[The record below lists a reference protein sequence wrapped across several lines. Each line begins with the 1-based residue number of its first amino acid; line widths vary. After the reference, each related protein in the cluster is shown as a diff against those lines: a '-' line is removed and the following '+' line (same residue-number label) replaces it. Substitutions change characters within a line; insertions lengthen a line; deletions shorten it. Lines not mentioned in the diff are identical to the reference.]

1 VRRLADDRGESSV
14 VLAGQAIRAVALGVV
29 VTAVV
34 QSTLAGIGLAVAGVP
49 YAAVLTAIALILCI
63 AQLGPTL
70 VLAPAVGWLY
80 WTGDPVWGTVLLVW
94 TILVGS
100 MDNFLRPFLIKRGAD
115 LPLLLIFVGVIGGL
129 ISMGIIGL
137 FVGPTVLAV
146 TYRLLESWVADVDR
160 TQSAES

>member
-1 VRRLADDRGESSV
+1 V

-146 TYRLLESWVADVDR
+146 TYRLLESWIADVDR

>member
-1 VRRLADDRGESSV
+1 
-14 VLAGQAIRAVALGVV
+14 
-29 VTAVV
+29 
-34 QSTLAGIGLAVAGVP
+34 
-49 YAAVLTAIALILCI
+49 
-63 AQLGPTL
+63 
-70 VLAPAVGWLY
+70 
-80 WTGDPVWGTVLLVW
+80 VWGTVLLVW

-146 TYRLLESWVADVDR
+146 TYRLLESWIADIDR
-160 TQSAES
+160 QPGAGAGPPAGA